1 MDARDKLRVAAGPTA
16 GPDLD
21 AVKRVFE
28 TIARTGVNAGV
39 DELLSSSHED
49 IEMRAYALHAVGGAG
64 DTHPDVLQGRDEIR
78 SFFRQCTD
86 EGFSLAL
93 RTRKFDADADAV
105 LVRGSIRV
113 ARPDGSFAEANV
125 TWRFQFQDGLI
136 RQIGW
141 EQRAGEH

>member
-1 MDARDKLRVAAGPTA
+1 MDARDKLPVAAGPTA

-21 AVKRVFE
+21 AVERVFE
-28 TIARTGVNAGV
+28 TIARAGVNAGV

-49 IEMRAYALHAVGGAG
+49 IEMRAYALQAVGGAG
-64 DTHPDVLQGRDEIR
+64 DGNRDALRGRDEIR

-86 EGFSLAL
+86 EGFSLVL
-93 RTRKFDADADAV
+93 RTRGFDVDADAV

-113 ARPDGSFAEANV
+113 ARPDGSFAETNV
-125 TWRFQFQDGLI
+125 TWRFQFEDGLI

-141 EQRAGEH
+141 KQRAGEH